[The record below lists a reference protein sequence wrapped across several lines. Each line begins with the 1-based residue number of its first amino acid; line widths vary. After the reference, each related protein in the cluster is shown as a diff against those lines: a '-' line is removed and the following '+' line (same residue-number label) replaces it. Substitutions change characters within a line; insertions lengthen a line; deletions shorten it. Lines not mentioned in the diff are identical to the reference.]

1 MKMAIQIGIDLG
13 SYKTVI
19 SEGPRIVLEQPSI
32 VTVDS
37 ESYNPIYFGDTAK
50 SSLGRTPETLTCVRP
65 IEHGVIADYDITR
78 AMLSD
83 YLHRSFGN
91 KIIRPSVITCLPT
104 GLTELQHHS
113 LADVIVDSGGRNVTV
128 IETPLAVAIALGIDF
143 DSPRGSMV
151 VDVGAGTTDIASIS
165 LGGIVQCGSFNVASY
180 DFDDA
185 IIKYVRRAYNIEIG
199 ELTAENIKKQIGSV
213 VKRDVEITVIARG
226 RNLRTGLPEAF
237 EITSR
242 EIYDTV
248 YDTAIQISNCV
259 RRVLEK
265 TDPDIVADI
274 MESGIYLTGGG
285 SLINGMATFMEEFVG
300 APVIQAPDPL
310 HTVSKG
316 MAMAQK
322 DPKLLKNIDYQL
334 RSIKEL
340 IIE

>member
-1 MKMAIQIGIDLG
+1 MAMQIGIDLG

-19 SEGPRIVLEQPSI
+19 SEQNRIVVEQPSI

-37 ESYNPIYFGDTAK
+37 DGFSPVYFGDTAK
-50 SSLGRTPETLTCVRP
+50 ASLGRTPETLTCVKP
-65 IEHGVIADYDITR
+65 IEHGVIADYDI
-78 AMLSD
+78 AFFMLSE
-83 YLHRSFGN
+83 YMKRAFGN
-91 KIIRPSVITCLPT
+91 KVIRPSVIACLPT

-128 IETPLAVAIALGIDF
+128 IESPLAACFGLGIDMS
-143 DSPRGSMV
+143 SPKGSMI
-151 VDVGAGTTDIASIS
+151 VDIGAGTTDVATIS
-165 LGGIVQCGSFNVASY
+165 LGGIVQCGSFNLASY

-185 IIKYVRRAYNIEIG
+185 IAKYIRRAYNIEIG
-199 ELTAENIKKQIGSV
+199 ELTAESIKKQIGSV
-213 VKRDVEITVIARG
+213 VSRDVEITVIAKG
-226 RNLRTGLPEAF
+226 RNLRTGLPQSF

-248 YDTAIQISNCV
+248 YDTAIQICNSV
-259 RRVLEK
+259 RKVMER

-285 SLINGMATFMEEFVG
+285 SLINGMSSFMSEFIG
-300 APVIQAPDPL
+300 TKVIMAPDPL
-310 HTVSKG
+310 HSASKG
-316 MAMAQK
+316 MAVAAK
-322 DPKLLKNIDYQL
+322 NPKLLKNIDYQL